1 MYMWKFG
8 TYTHDLQP
16 KAAKITG
23 SKQGISKQ
31 ETGNYKYIDIVTKEG
46 SKKAGRCFIQ
56 EEGNKKLRIKNIQ

>member
-1 MYMWKFG
+1 MYMWRFG

-16 KAAKITG
+16 KAAKITV

-46 SKKAGRCFIQ
+46 SKKAGRCFI
-56 EEGNKKLRIKNIQ
+56 